1 MRNYDSIRHV
11 KGESYFVDDLRI
23 PAGTLYGYVYYS
35 PVAHGK
41 ILEIDFTKALQSKGI
56 AEIFSAKDIPGENQ
70 IGGIILDENL
80 FAEEEV
86 HFIGHPIAIV
96 VADTYLHAKEAS
108 KKINAIYEK
117 LKPVLDP
124 REAAEKNL
132 LIIPPRKFE
141 LGNVDKAWNECDYI
155 VEGKA
160 DSGGQ
165 EHLYLETQGALANIT
180 ENGGIKISSATQGP
194 TNVQRMIS
202 RVLGLPMSKIE
213 VDVQRLG
220 GGFGGKED
228 QATPWACMAAL
239 AAYKL
244 KKPVKLVLN
253 RQDDIRITGKRHPY
267 SSDFKIGLNKEGKIL
282 AYEATFYQ
290 NAGAVADLSP
300 AILDRTLFHCT
311 NSYFVP
317 NVRATALC
325 CKTNLVPFTAF
336 RGFGG
341 PQGIFVFESAIYKAA
356 QEMNLDPVEIQK
368 ANLLKE
374 GDEFSFGQKT
384 YQCQAEKTFSQ
395 MESDYELEK
404 IQQEMNSFNDSNK
417 LVKKGVAVIPICF
430 GISFTT
436 TFLNQASALVHIYTD
451 GSINISTAAVE
462 MGQGVNAKMKHIA
475 AKTLG
480 VDEARIKIEST
491 NTSRV
496 SNTSPTAASK
506 GTDLNGFAVIT
517 ACNILIERLQKVA
530 AEELGQDDFTKISFK
545 NEKVFDEGEPA
556 NLTFKDLVGIAYFK
570 RVSLTAQAFHSTT
583 DIYFDKNTN
592 KGKPFAYHVYG
603 AGIVEVTVDCLR
615 GTYEV
620 DAVKVIHDFGESFDK
635 VIDQGQAEG
644 GIVQGIGWM
653 TSEELIWNSDGRL
666 ITDALSTYKVPD
678 IHAMPKE
685 MKIKFL
691 QDSTNDFGPLRSKA
705 VGEPP
710 LLYGIGV
717 YFALMNAMRAF
728 NPNIEVK
735 FDSPLTPEKILLT
748 LYSNDVGKGL

>member
-1 MRNYDSIRHV
+1 MKNYDSIRHV
-11 KGESYFVDDLRI
+11 KGESIFVDDLKV
-23 PAGTLYGYVYYS
+23 PEGTLYGFVYYS
-35 PVAHGK
+35 PIAHGK
-41 ILEIDFTKALQSKGI
+41 ILEIDFTKALQSKDVVGV
-56 AEIFSAKDIPGENQ
+56 FSAKDIPGVNQ

-80 FAEEEV
+80 FAEDEV

-96 VADTYLHAKEAS
+96 AADTYLHAKEAS
-108 KKINAIYEK
+108 KKISAIYEK

-124 REAAEKNL
+124 REAAEKNQ

-141 LGNVDKAWNECDYI
+141 LGNVDKAWSECDII
-155 VEGKA
+155 VEGRV

-165 EHLYLETQGALANIT
+165 EHLYLETQGAVALPT
-180 ENGGIKISSATQGP
+180 ENGGIKVSSATQGP

-228 QATPWACMAAL
+228 QATAWACIASL

-244 KKPVKLVLN
+244 QRPVKIVLN

-267 SSDFKIGLNKEGKIL
+267 SSDYKIGLNKEGKIL

-300 AILDRTLFHCT
+300 AILDRTLFHST

-356 QEMNLDPVEIQK
+356 QVMNVDPTEIQR

-395 MESDYELEK
+395 MENEFNLDE
-404 IQQEMNSFNDSNK
+404 IQQEINSFNDANK
-417 LVKKGVAVIPICF
+417 LIKKGAAVIPICF

-462 MGQGVNAKMKHIA
+462 MGQGVNAKMKYLA
-475 AKTLG
+475 AKTLN

-506 GTDLNGFAVIT
+506 GTDLNGFAVIA
-517 ACNILIERLQKVA
+517 ACEMLAERLKKVA
-530 AEELGQDDFTKISFK
+530 AKEIGQDDFTKITFK
-545 NEKVFDEGEPA
+545 NEKVFDEGEPT
-556 NLTFKDLVGIAYFK
+556 NLNFNALVEKAY
-570 RVSLTAQAFHSTT
+570 RVRISLTAQAYHSTP
-583 DIYFDKNTN
+583 DISFDTITN

-620 DAVKVIHDFGESFDK
+620 DAVKVVHDFGESFHK

-644 GIVQGIGWM
+644 GIVQGLGWM
-653 TSEELIWNSDGRL
+653 TSEELIWNSEGRL

-678 IHAMPKE
+678 IHAMPKDL
-685 MKIKFL
+685 KIKFL
-691 QDSTNDFGPLRSKA
+691 EDSQNDFGPLRSKA

-710 LLYGIGV
+710 FLYGIGV
-717 YFALMNAMRAF
+717 YFALLNAMRAF

-735 FDSPLTPEKILLT
+735 FDSPLTPEKVLLT
-748 LYSNDVGKGL
+748 LYSSHS

>member
-11 KGESYFVDDLRI
+11 KGESYFIDDLRI
-23 PAGTLYGYVYYS
+23 PEGTLYGYVYYS
-35 PVAHGK
+35 PIAHGK
-41 ILEIDFTKALQSKGI
+41 ILEIDFSKALQSKGVVGVY
-56 AEIFSAKDIPGENQ
+56 SAKDIPGENQ

-80 FAEEEV
+80 FADEEV

-108 KKINAIYEK
+108 KKINSIYEK

-141 LGNVDKAWNECDYI
+141 LGNVDNAWGECDYI
-155 VEGKA
+155 IEGKT

-228 QATPWACMAAL
+228 QATAWACMAAL

-244 KKPVKLVLN
+244 KKPVKIVLN

-267 SSDFKIGLNKEGKIL
+267 SSDFKIGLSKEGKIL

-300 AILDRTLFHCT
+300 AILDRTLFHAT

-317 NVRATALC
+317 NVRATAFS

-356 QEMNLDPVEIQK
+356 QVMNIEPAEIQK

-395 MESDYELEK
+395 MESDFELEK
-404 IQQEMNSFNDSNK
+404 IQQEINSFNDSNK

-475 AKTLG
+475 AKTLN

-491 NTSRV
+491 NTSHV

-506 GTDLNGFAVIT
+506 GTDLNGFAVIA

-530 AEELGQDDFTKISFK
+530 AVELGQDDFTKISFK
-545 NEKVFDEGEPA
+545 NEKVFDEGEPT
-556 NLTFKDLVGIAYFK
+556 NLTFKDLVNKAYMK
-570 RVSLTAQAFHSTT
+570 RISLTAQAFHSTP
-583 DIYFDKNTN
+583 DIHFDTKTN

-603 AGIVEVTVDCLR
+603 AGMVEVTVDCLR

-620 DAVKVIHDFGESFDK
+620 DAVKVIHDFGESFHK

-666 ITDALSTYKVPD
+666 ITDALSTYKIPD
-678 IHAMPKE
+678 IHARPKE

-691 QDSTNDFGPLRSKA
+691 QDSPNDYGPLRSKA

-710 LLYGIGV
+710 FLYGIGV

-735 FDSPLTPEKILLT
+735 FDSPLTPEKVLLT
-748 LYSNDVGKGL
+748 LYGTDVRKGL

>member
-1 MRNYDSIRHV
+1 MKNYDSIRHV
-11 KGESYFVDDLRI
+11 RGESKFIDDIII
-23 PAGTLYGYVYYS
+23 PEGTLTAYVYYS

-41 ILEIDFTKALQSKGI
+41 ILEINYQKALASKGV
-56 AEIFSAKDIPGENQ
+56 AGIFSAKDITGENQ
-70 IGGIILDENL
+70 IGGIIPDENL

-86 HFIGHPIAIV
+86 HFVGHPIAVV

-108 KKINAIYEK
+108 KKINAVYEK

-124 REAAEKNL
+124 REAAQKNL

-141 LGNVDKAWNECDYI
+141 LGNVDDAWSDCNYV
-155 VEGKA
+155 VEGKVE
-160 DSGGQ
+160 SGGQ
-165 EHLYLETQGALANIT
+165 EHIYLETQGTLAIPT
-180 ENGGIKISSATQGP
+180 ENGGLFVSSATQGP
-194 TNVQRMIS
+194 TNVQKTIA
-202 RVLGLPMSKIE
+202 RVLGIQMSKIE

-228 QATPWACMAAL
+228 QATTWACIASV

-267 SSDFKIGLNKEGKIL
+267 SSDFKIGLNTQGKIL
-282 AYEATFYQ
+282 AYEVTFYQ
-290 NAGAVADLSP
+290 NAGASADLSP

-317 NVRATALC
+317 NVRATAIS
-325 CKTNLVPFTAF
+325 CKTNLPPFTAF

-356 QEMNLDPVEIQK
+356 QVMNIDPAEIQRV
-368 ANLLKE
+368 NLLKE
-374 GDEFSFGQKT
+374 GDEFPYGQKT
-384 YQCQAEKTFSQ
+384 SECQSEKSFSQ
-395 MESDYELEK
+395 MEEIFDYRK
-404 IQQEMNSFNDSNK
+404 IKREVDSFNGSNK
-417 LVKKGVAVIPICF
+417 LIKKGAAVIPICF

-451 GSINISTAAVE
+451 GSINISSAAVE
-462 MGQGVNAKMKHIA
+462 MGQGVNAKIKRIA
-475 AKTLG
+475 AKILN

-506 GTDLNGFAVIT
+506 GTDLNGFAVIA
-517 ACNILIERLQKVA
+517 ACEKLLERLKKIA
-530 AEELGQDDFTKISFK
+530 AEEIGQEDITNITFK
-545 NEKVFDEGEPA
+545 NEKVFDEGEA
-556 NLTFKDLVGIAYFK
+556 TNLTFKDIVAKAYFK
-570 RVSLTAQAFHSTT
+570 RISLTAQAYHATP
-583 DIYFDKNTN
+583 DIYFDTKTN

-603 AGIVEVTVDCLR
+603 TGVVEVTVDCLR

-620 DAVKVIHDFGESFDK
+620 DAVKVVHDFGESFHP
-635 VIDQGQAEG
+635 VIDRGQAEG
-644 GIVQGIGWM
+644 GIGQGIGWM
-653 TSEELIWNSDGRL
+653 TSEELLWNSDGKL

-691 QDSTNDFGPLRSKA
+691 PDSPNDYGPLHSKA

-710 LLYGIGV
+710 FLYGIGV
-717 YFALMNAMRAF
+717 YFALLNAMRAF

-735 FDSPLTPEKILLT
+735 FDSPLTPEKVLLT
-748 LYSNDVGKGL
+748 LYSSHL